1 MVNHQL
7 FFSHSIA
14 TNRKTMSPAKRD
26 TENKI
31 LEAARKVFFRKG
43 MEGARM
49 QEIADEA
56 GINKALLHYYFRS
69 KEKLFRKIYSEAVE
83 QFMPQVN
90 TMLENPQIPLN
101 EKIQIFVDMFIW
113 LVYRNPFLPGFIIQ
127 ELQRNPESFQQMME
141 NHKVDTTPLQQQIEQ
156 EINMGN
162 MRPITAGELII
173 NLVSLCVLPIMI
185 KPVLENQTEYN
196 GEDEFKEVLEARKKS
211 VVDFMLNA
219 LFKADS

>member
-1 MVNHQL
+1 
-7 FFSHSIA
+7 
-14 TNRKTMSPAKRD
+14 MSPAKKD

-49 QEIADEA
+49 QEIANEA

-69 KEKLFRKIYSEAVE
+69 KEKLFRKIYSEAVD

-90 TMLENPQIPLN
+90 TMLENPQIPVN

-127 ELQRNPESFQQMME
+127 ELQRNPDSFHQMLE
-141 NHKVDTTPLQQQIEQ
+141 GHKVDVTPLQQQIEQ
-156 EINMGN
+156 EIQAGN
-162 MRPITAGELII
+162 MRQITADELII
-173 NLVSLCVLPIMI
+173 NLVSLCVLPVMI
-185 KPVLENQTEYN
+185 KPVLENLESDS
-196 GEDEFKEVLEARKKS
+196 GEEEFKEVLETRKKS

-219 LFKADS
+219 LFKPGD